1 MAQQS
6 SRLHR
11 LLTLLDTGSTQATR
25 FTAARQLGDIAKSY
39 PQDLNSLLC
48 KVSQYLRSKNWDT
61 RVAAAHAIGAIA
73 ESVKHT
79 SLTDLCTCVET
90 KMSEEGIPGPA
101 EDVVAWPI
109 FHPNFVAGASF
120 RSYDLSKVLEFG
132 ALLASGGQEYDI
144 ASDNTKNPRERL
156 ARQKQNL
163 RRRLGLDVCEQF
175 MDVNDMI
182 RDEDLIVNKLN
193 SPVNGVAPQHNTSRS
208 VRNVQQLVTN
218 MVPSFKS
225 RRPSARELNLLKRKA
240 KINLK
245 DQTKVWSKDG
255 DTDEQHS
262 QEVAS
267 PKGFGPDISTS
278 NKVLSDA
285 ITDEEG
291 IEDDGDEV
299 WPFHSFVEQLIL
311 DMFDPVWEVR
321 HGSVMALREILTH
334 QGASAGVFMS
344 DLNGNFALLSESKDK
359 GNTSTLKRERD
370 IDLNLQVPIEES
382 EMILKRPKLEH
393 SSSQRIDAMIST
405 SSNGAFE
412 ASIKVEAS
420 ELGLPAQQ
428 ANGELNISSVKV
440 EFQSYLDSV
449 GYLSNEPVDMTEAKS
464 SSEDK
469 DAMGKTDILK
479 NIPENCELMKLVK
492 LARHSWLKNSEF
504 LQDCAIRFLCV
515 LSLDRFGD
523 YVSDQVVAPVR
534 ETCAQALGA
543 VLKYMHPKLVHE
555 TLNILLQ
562 MQTRVGSSTW

>member
-515 LSLDRFGD
+515 LSLDRSGNLCT
-523 YVSDQVVAPVR
+523 SIGC
-534 ETCAQALGA
+534 CAQ
-543 VLKYMHPKLVHE
+543 VHASQ
-555 TLNILLQ
+555 I
-562 MQTRVGSSTW
+562 GSRDIEYLAADAA